1 MHDRQQNATRAWG
14 KPGRVALALLIL
26 SAVPACSDV
35 PGLAGT
41 GSGASTGLVPGHDHT
56 HDHGTHSFFPG
67 VSTAPGTDGTGSDA
81 TGDQDGY
88 NWKLPP
94 GFPVPKVPADNP
106 MSQAKVKLGRR
117 LFYDKSLSINE
128 TQSCESCHFQSLA
141 FTDGLAISAGATG
154 DLTPRSSMTLANVGY
169 AASLTWAN
177 PLHHELERQALIP
190 LFGDNPFELALR
202 SAKMLED
209 RLRAKPVYLSEFLRA
224 FPGEIEPITTR
235 NATRALASFQRTLI
249 SGNSPFDRW
258 MRTGDASG
266 MTPDAIRG
274 FELFNSEKFE
284 CFHCHAGFNFSDH
297 ITYRDQPF
305 ESRKYH
311 NNGLYNI
318 DGKGGYP
325 APNTGVH
332 DVSQDLAD
340 MGRFKVP
347 TLRNIALTA
356 PYMHDG
362 SIATLSEVLEH
373 YARGGR
379 LIESGEFAGDGNLSP
394 LKSEFVRPFDMT
406 PEEKAQVI
414 AFLHS
419 LTDESFLTDERFKN
433 PWIE

>member
-1 MHDRQQNATRAWG
+1 MLSLFSRSWVPVIIRSPKVQ
-14 KPGRVALALLIL
+14 LLGLLLGL
-26 SAVPACSDV
+26 SGCVDPQ
-35 PGLAGT
+35 GLNSTT
-41 GSGASTGLVPGHDHT
+41 GGSAGLVPGHDHT
-56 HDHGTHSFFPG
+56 HDHGTQGFFPG
-67 VSTAPGTDGTGSDA
+67 GSTASNSTGEGNSGA
-81 TGDQDGY
+81 QDSY

-94 GFPVPKVPADNP
+94 GFPVPKVPKDNP
-106 MSQAKVKLGRR
+106 MSEAKVELGRL
-117 LFYDKSLSINE
+117 LFYDKILSINE

-141 FTDGLAISAGATG
+141 FTDGLAVSAGATG
-154 DLTPRSSMTLANVGY
+154 DLTHRSSMSLANVGY
-169 AASLTWAN
+169 ASSLTWAN
-177 PLHHELERQALIP
+177 PLHQALERQALIP

-202 SAKMLED
+202 STKMLED
-209 RLRAKPVYLSEFLRA
+209 RLRAKPLYQAEFARA
-224 FPGEIEPITTR
+224 FPDELEPITAR
-235 NATRALASFQRTLI
+235 NATRALASFQRVLI

-258 MRTGDASG
+258 MRTGDSSG
-266 MTPDAIRG
+266 MSAAAIRG

-284 CFHCHAGFNFSDH
+284 CFHCHVGFNFTDH
-297 ITYRDQPF
+297 VSYRDQPF

-332 DVSQDLAD
+332 DVSHDMAD

-362 SIATLSEVLEH
+362 SIATLEEVLEH

-379 LIESGEFAGDGNLSP
+379 LIESGAFAGDGNLSP
-394 LKSEFVRPFDMT
+394 LKSEFVRAFDMT

-414 AFLHS
+414 AFLQS
-419 LTDESFLTDERFKN
+419 LTDEEFVTSERFAN
-433 PWIE
+433 PWN